1 MNFEPI
7 TGFIFRL
14 YDAKEADKVVHLLN
28 TEGKKMTLYARGVKK
43 PKSRKAYAIDLLNH
57 VKVKLERAQGE
68 MLPISEIQLIQQ
80 PRRLV
85 QDYQGILCLQT
96 VCEIISIFATEEVD
110 EPALYKNVENIL
122 SVKEIRS
129 YDLLLVQMIF
139 RFLYVA
145 GMLPKLQLD
154 VGTGENLNDAADV
167 FFSDMRVGFSN
178 SRQTGDT
185 VAPPRL
191 LKSLR
196 FLLVYDFNAG
206 QKLGLE
212 KDEVDQ
218 LLQLAQTW
226 LFLATQQELRT
237 LRQAQGN

>member
-1 MNFEPI
+1 MNYEPI
-7 TGFIFRL
+7 TGFIYRI
-14 YDAKEADKVVHLLN
+14 YDAKEADKVVYLLN
-28 TEGKKMTLYARGVKK
+28 ENGQKQTLYARGVKK

-68 MLPISEIQLIQQ
+68 MLPISEIQLIKQ

-85 QDYQGILCLQT
+85 HDYPGILCLQT
-96 VCEIISIFATEEVD
+96 ICEIIGIFATEEVD
-110 EPALYKNVENIL
+110 EPALYRNVENIL
-122 SVKEIRS
+122 SVAEIRN

-139 RFLYVA
+139 RFLYIS

-154 VGTGENLNDAADV
+154 VSSGENLNDESDI

-178 SRQTGDT
+178 ARQTGDT
-185 VAPPRL
+185 IAPPRL

-196 FLLVYDFNAG
+196 FLLAYDFNAG

-212 KDEVDQ
+212 KDEVAQ
-218 LLQLAQTW
+218 LLQLAQSW

-237 LRQAQGN
+237 MRANNV